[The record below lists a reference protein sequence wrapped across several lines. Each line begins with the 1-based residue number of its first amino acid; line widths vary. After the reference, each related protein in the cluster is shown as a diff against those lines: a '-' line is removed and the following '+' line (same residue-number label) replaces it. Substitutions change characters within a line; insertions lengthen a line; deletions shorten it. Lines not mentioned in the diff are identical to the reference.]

1 MAALSKSAHRA
12 AMLIAGCIGL
22 AAFSSCTDDS
32 YPDNRSSN
40 TIGFEITAT
49 SENALQSRAATPT
62 EEPSVL
68 LYACNKDSLFLHT
81 TIEDNPSPAESA
93 ETRGVPVNKN
103 NFKEIC
109 QAFGVK
115 AFVNNKSYT
124 PYMNARVSTE
134 EGGIWTPDGGT
145 RFWPSSETLDF
156 YAYAP
161 YDNAAENMNCT
172 GKQITF
178 SYTVPKSTGSNKD
191 DAKEQPDLMFAFAS
205 KSVKDVT
212 DGRVPLN
219 FHHALAAI
227 KFKAHETSSGT
238 IESISIK
245 NVYGSGDCTYDCQ
258 AGTDKFTWTQKGERS
273 DFTQSFNVDVDGSN
287 HAVTDKMPETMFM
300 IIPQNLEG
308 AAIEVVF
315 KSKDDGKTYTL
326 QAPLKKE
333 NNWEAGKIYTY
344 TISTESINW
353 TYVFEVTPTLTLP
366 LGTTSGN
373 YTVKSYR
380 YRPKAPN
387 NIEKVAWT
395 AVSNKNED
403 KVNIKS
409 FTYNG
414 EGVIN
419 ADNTESFP
427 CIFTTLPMETDYP
440 GDKVLKDAKEKGS
453 EDNPYDLSTEGGT
466 QPQTTA
472 NCYIVNAPGT
482 YSLPLVYG
490 NAIKN
495 GKDNKEAYNE
505 FKDYQDRDIT
515 SPNISGADNCTLV
528 WSDAFHLF
536 KEVKL
541 KGDKLVF
548 TLDKDYM
555 QQANAIVAVR
565 DKDNKIIWSWHIW
578 VTEHDI
584 TKTIGLQDTETKELN
599 KYKLMPYNLGWID
612 GKSVTYKERDIPFT
626 FTQAGSGNVKTLN
639 IKQEGVTLDYKDGG
653 STYYQWG
660 RKDPI
665 IALKNRKEA
674 GGNDYRPHETWQDGY
689 GYRYEVKQ
697 VTLGEA
703 IQHPNVYYISHDG
716 KYENTRWLISPQY
729 NLWDGDFRTS
739 TKTIYDPSPRGF
751 KIPEER
757 AFGVFIKGGYGYDD
771 PKSLNGEIIDD
782 YTYNVYPE
790 EDKKGDPIVLTATG
804 QRVDREVG
812 LGQAGSLW
820 AMDGVYYWCSEG
832 LQSWVG
838 NNENYKEPY
847 NYVGRSLC
855 LRYDAAHKAHT
866 YRADFPGAQTMA
878 RPVRCIKE

>member
-115 AFVNNKSYT
+115 AFVNNESYT

-287 HAVTDKMPETMFM
+287 HAVTDKMPETTFM
-300 IIPQNLEG
+300 MIPQNLEG

-366 LGTTSGN
+366 LGTTSGS

-380 YRPKAPN
+380 YRPSELNK
-387 NIEKVAWT
+387 IEKVGWEAKKT
-395 AVSNKNED
+395 NEADGQFIKGFTYQGDGVGSNDNVETNEC
-403 KVNIKS
+403 S
-409 FTYNG
+409 FTM
-414 EGVIN
+414 
-419 ADNTESFP
+419 
-427 CIFTTLPMETDYP
+427 LPMETDYD
-440 GDKVLKDAKEKGS
+440 GDNKLRNETEKGS
-453 EDNPYDLSTEGGT
+453 ENAPYDLSTDGGKGDIT
-466 QPQTTA
+466 TQTTA
-472 NCYIVNAPGT
+472 NCYIVSAPGT

-495 GKDNKEAYNE
+495 GQNNNVAFQG
-505 FKDYQDRDIT
+505 FKDYKDQDIT
-515 SPNISGADNCTLV
+515 SPNINGAYDCTLV
-528 WSDAFHLF
+528 WSDAFYLF
-536 KEVKL
+536 KDVKL
-541 KGDKLVF
+541 KDGKLVF
-548 TLDKDYM
+548 TLDRDYM

-565 DKDNKIIWSWHIW
+565 DKEGKIMWSWHIW
-578 VTEHDI
+578 VTEHDLSE
-584 TKTIGLQDTETKELN
+584 TVGLQDYDKQQDN
-599 KYKLMPYNLGWID
+599 KYQLMPYNLGWID
-612 GKSVTYKERDIPFT
+612 GKSIEYESREIPFT
-626 FTQAGSGNVKTLN
+626 FTQDKSGEEKTLN
-639 IKQEGVTLDYKDGG
+639 VVQQGDTLDYKDGG

-665 IALKNRKEA
+665 VALKNRQEK
-674 GGNDYRPHETWQDGY
+674 GTVRPHETWQSNY
-689 GYRYEVKQ
+689 GYRYEVKKAS
-697 VTLGEA
+697 LGEA
-703 IQHPNVYYISHDG
+703 IQNPNVYYINKGRTGDDS
-716 KYENTRWLISPQY
+716 RWIY
-729 NLWDGDFRTS
+729 TARYDLWNKGYDSDETMTS
-739 TKTIYDPSPRGF
+739 IKTIYDPSPRGF
-751 KIPEER
+751 KVPVPR
-757 AFGVFIKGGYGYDD
+757 AFSVFVNGGNSSGVEN
-771 PKSLNGEIIDD
+771 SLNGEILSNG
-782 YTYNVYPE
+782 YTYKVFTE
-790 EDKKGDPIVLTATG
+790 RDKKGKSLELIATG
-804 QRVDREVG
+804 QRVPDTTG
-812 LGQAGSLW
+812 NLGEPGGLW
-820 AMDGVYYWCSEG
+820 ALTGVYYWSCRG
-832 LQSWVG
+832 LYAS
-838 NNENYKEPY
+838 NYI
-847 NYVGRSLC
+847 GRSLC
-855 LRYDAAHKAHT
+855 IRKEGGTFITT
-866 YRADFPGAQTMA
+866 YGFAGAQTMA

>member
-115 AFVNNKSYT
+115 AFVNNESYT

-287 HAVTDKMPETMFM
+287 HAVTDKMPETTFM
-300 IIPQNLEG
+300 MIPQNLEG

-333 NNWEAGKIYTY
+333 NNWEAGKICTY

-366 LGTTSGN
+366 LGTTSGS

-380 YRPKAPN
+380 YRPSELNK
-387 NIEKVAWT
+387 IEKVGWEAKKT
-395 AVSNKNED
+395 NEADGQFIKGFTYQGDGVGSNDNVETNEC
-403 KVNIKS
+403 S
-409 FTYNG
+409 FTM
-414 EGVIN
+414 
-419 ADNTESFP
+419 
-427 CIFTTLPMETDYP
+427 LPMETDYD
-440 GDKVLKDAKEKGS
+440 GDNKLRNETEKGS
-453 EDNPYDLSTEGGT
+453 ENAPYDLSTDGGKGDIT
-466 QPQTTA
+466 TQTTA
-472 NCYIVNAPGT
+472 NCYIVSAPGT

-495 GKDNKEAYNE
+495 GQNNNVAFQG
-505 FKDYQDRDIT
+505 FKDYKDQDIT
-515 SPNISGADNCTLV
+515 SPNINGAHDCTLV
-528 WSDAFHLF
+528 WSDAFYLF
-536 KEVKL
+536 KDVKL
-541 KGDKLVF
+541 KDGKLVF
-548 TLDKDYM
+548 TLDRDYM

-565 DKDNKIIWSWHIW
+565 DKEGKIMWSWHIW
-578 VTEHDI
+578 VTEHDLSE
-584 TKTIGLQDTETKELN
+584 TVGLQDYDKQQDN
-599 KYKLMPYNLGWID
+599 KYQLMPYNLGWID
-612 GKSVTYKERDIPFT
+612 GKSIEYESREIPFT
-626 FTQAGSGNVKTLN
+626 FTQDKSGEEKTLN
-639 IKQEGVTLDYKDGG
+639 VVQQGDTLDYKDGG

-665 IALKNRKEA
+665 VALKNRKEI
-674 GGNDYRPHETWQDGY
+674 GSEDYRPHETWQNGY
-689 GYRYEVKQ
+689 GYKYEVKQ
-697 VTLGEA
+697 VSLGEA
-703 IQHPNVYYISHDG
+703 IQNPNVYYVSHDG
-716 KYENTRWLISPQY
+716 KGENTRWLNSPQY
-729 NLWDGDFRTS
+729 YNLWNSGNYSDKDSQSS
-739 TKTIYDPSPRGF
+739 TKTVYDPSPRGF
-751 KIPEER
+751 KVPVPR
-757 AFGVFIKGGYGYDD
+757 AFAVFVNGNDSK
-771 PKSLNGEIIDD
+771 LNGETTSS
-782 YTYNVYPE
+782 YTYKVYPKR
-790 EDKKGDPIVLTATG
+790 DKQGSPLTLIATG
-804 QRVDREVG
+804 QRVDRDNLE
-812 LGQAGSLW
+812 GQSQGGLW
-820 AMDGVYYWCSEG
+820 AMGGVYYWSCYGAHTNTYHG
-832 LQSWVG
+832 L
-838 NNENYKEPY
+838 
-847 NYVGRSLC
+847 SLC
-855 LRYDAAHKAHT
+855 IREDAKT
-866 YRADFPGAQTMA
+866 YTYHFIGAQTMA